1 MCQCKSQGIQLVDG
15 LVWTM
20 EDCLILMSSILVGM
34 AEKQGWVET
43 INQRAYAWP
52 LLHGGLSIVRQGS
65 DKKAQVSQ
73 REYSKKQDT
82 EAASLSKPG
91 TRNCHSVIS
100 TVLYQ
105 SNNQNPPRS
114 YGWVIDSNL
123 LPSCI
128 HHSLHLETD
137 ASGDT
142 HNSFCPIF
150 HSQN

>member
-1 MCQCKSQGIQLVDG
+1 M
-15 LVWTM
+15 
-20 EDCLILMSSILVGM
+20 
-34 AEKQGWVET
+34 ET

-52 LLHGGLSIVRQGS
+52 LMHGGLSIVRQSS

-114 YGWVIDSNL
+114 YRMSHRFQSIA
-123 LPSCI
+123 I
-128 HHSLHLETD
+128 LHPPYS
-137 ASGDT
+137 ASR
-142 HNSFCPIF
+142 N
-150 HSQN
+150 